1 MKRFGKRCAMAL
13 VAGCLAL
20 PLSAADLPPKFDY
33 VSQLLAYACQFGG
46 YPCTGDAALSE
57 FQQLGTAT
65 ILMVNRIRDWM
76 IESDKNTKALQEDV
90 KGLKKD
96 VAELKEAVARLQQG
110 TPPGT
115 PKPPDEARIS
125 ALEARVAKLEAERNA
140 VRAPFRVLD
149 AAGQALLTLDI
160 RGNLA
165 VGKPGGS
172 MMLFT
177 HQEDGKATL
186 GVDSADGHVA
196 ALMATDGGHLVLS
209 NSKSGARVE
218 ASAGETPAISVSD
231 PSQSVEM
238 GIGQALFGLKLSAG
252 DKPAAVLGTMPGRGV
267 ALRLFDD
274 SGKVVAGA
282 GSNPAAGGAGLVF
295 AGSGGATNAAVL
307 AAESDGTGLVQ
318 AFSADGTVAAGLVG
332 KDRMVAAYNSTGSAV
347 ATIGKSEQSEG
358 GNVTAR
364 NPSGDGVFRAGFR
377 TDLGGG
383 EACVYRVK
391 TQMVSCLGLGVP
403 GMGVGK

>member
-1 MKRFGKRCAMAL
+1 
-13 VAGCLAL
+13 
-20 PLSAADLPPKFDY
+20 
-33 VSQLLAYACQFGG
+33 
-46 YPCTGDAALSE
+46 
-57 FQQLGTAT
+57 
-65 ILMVNRIRDWM
+65 
-76 IESDKNTKALQEDV
+76 
-90 KGLKKD
+90 
-96 VAELKEAVARLQQG
+96 
-110 TPPGT
+110 
-115 PKPPDEARIS
+115 
-125 ALEARVAKLEAERNA
+125 
-140 VRAPFRVLD
+140 
-149 AAGQALLTLDI
+149 
-160 RGNLA
+160 
-165 VGKPGGS
+165 
-172 MMLFT
+172 
-177 HQEDGKATL
+177 
-186 GVDSADGHVA
+186 
-196 ALMATDGGHLVLS
+196 
-209 NSKSGARVE
+209 
-218 ASAGETPAISVSD
+218 
-231 PSQSVEM
+231 
-238 GIGQALFGLKLSAG
+238 
-252 DKPAAVLGTMPGRGV
+252 MPGRGV

-383 EACVYRVK
+383 EAGVYRVK

>member
-1 MKRFGKRCAMAL
+1 MKRFGQRCAMAL

-20 PLSAADLPPKFDY
+20 AAARGGPATE
-33 VSQLLAYACQFGG
+33 VRRRLATSFAMPVMFGG

-160 RGNLA
+160 QGNLA

-172 MMLFT
+172 KMLFT

-238 GIGQALFGLKLSAG
+238 GIGQDLFGLKLSAG
-252 DKPAAVLGTMPGRGV
+252 DKPAAVLGHHARPRRGPAPVRRQRQGGGRRRIEPRGGRGRPGV
-267 ALRLFDD
+267 RRQRRRHQCR
-274 SGKVVAGA
+274 GA
-282 GSNPAAGGAGLVF
+282 RGGERRHRPRPGLQRRRHCSRRAGGQGPHGRGLQQHRI
-295 AGSGGATNAAVL
+295 GRGDHRQERAVR
-307 AAESDGTGLVQ
+307 GRQ
-318 AFSADGTVAAGLVG
+318 
-332 KDRMVAAYNSTGSAV
+332 RHRP
-347 ATIGKSEQSEG
+347 QSL
-358 GNVTAR
+358 R
-364 NPSGDGVFRAGFR
+364 
-377 TDLGGG
+377 
-383 EACVYRVK
+383 
-391 TQMVSCLGLGVP
+391 
-403 GMGVGK
+403 